1 MKNDMRKIRFAASV
15 QLGNPRVAGI
25 QAETK
30 LVSKHNKVMKQE
42 FKTGL
47 KGCQNKDRT
56 GRKKLGKKES

>member
-1 MKNDMRKIRFAASV
+1 MRKIRFAASV

-25 QAETK
+25 QAEDK

-56 GRKKLGKKES
+56 GT